1 MSQALAKTTALVVAT
16 VLFSTL
22 AAAQKQESPG
32 DQKAIWTTSCQEEV
46 ERRIRAS
53 RPQAERIQA
62 LEDSMKEWQDSANK
76 TGVSGGGQFVGG
88 TGTNNRFVFQCFY
101 SSEVHEL
108 TSSNW
113 KLRG

>member
-1 MSQALAKTTALVVAT
+1 MSQALAKPTAIVVAT

-22 AAAQKQESPG
+22 AAAHKQEFPA
-32 DQKAIWTTSCQEEV
+32 DPKAIWTTSCQEEI

-62 LEDSMKEWQDSANK
+62 LEDSMKEWQESANK

-88 TGTNNRFVFQCFY
+88 KGKANRFVFQCFY
-101 SSEVHEL
+101 SSDVHDL

-113 KLRG
+113 HIRE